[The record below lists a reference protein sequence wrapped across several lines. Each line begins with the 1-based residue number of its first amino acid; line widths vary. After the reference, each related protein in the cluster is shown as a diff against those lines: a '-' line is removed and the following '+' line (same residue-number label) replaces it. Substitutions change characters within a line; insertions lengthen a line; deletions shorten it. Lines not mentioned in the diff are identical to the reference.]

1 MTWQSLG
8 SLALPQ
14 ELQARGVRLRN
25 DLQRLSHEVT
35 TGRVAEPQRHLKGN
49 LAPLAAVEHR
59 LTRLESAGQSLAQRQ
74 TRLDTAQAT
83 LGLFI
88 DQADEIA
95 QTLRMPFN
103 AGVMTK
109 APALADGGA
118 RGALHGFI
126 AALNQPVA
134 GQALFSGTQVD
145 RAALP
150 DGDVILAAAEAAIA
164 GLHTAE
170 EIITALTGFFMD
182 DGGGFMTSIYQGGP
196 PAPAGLAPSGA
207 AQPPLP
213 TAGDPHVR
221 QALMALSM
229 AGILAGPSAPEDA
242 GERRALEL
250 GAASALGNAKA
261 GMVALAGS
269 IGFAQADALREHT
282 RLSGEK
288 DALILTRE
296 SMIGADPYAAA
307 TRLEQTR
314 GQLES
319 LYMVTARLS
328 RLSLTE
334 FLR

>member
-8 SLALPQ
+8 SLAMPH
-14 ELQARGVRLRN
+14 ELHARGARLRN

-59 LTRLESAGQSLAQRQ
+59 LARIDSFEQSLAQRQ
-74 TRLDTAQAT
+74 TRLAATEAT

-95 QTLRMPFN
+95 QRLRMPHN
-103 AGVMTK
+103 PGVMTNS
-109 APALADGGA
+109 PALADGGA
-118 RGALHGFI
+118 RGALDGFI
-126 AALNQPVA
+126 TAMNQPVA
-134 GQALFSGTQVD
+134 GQTLFAGTQVD
-145 RAALP
+145 RPALP
-150 DGDVILAAAEAAIA
+150 ATDAVLAAAEAAIT
-164 GLHTAE
+164 GLQTAE
-170 EIITALTGFFMD
+170 GIIAALEDFFMD
-182 DGGGFMTSIYQGGP
+182 DGGGFMSAIYAGGP
-196 PAPAGLAPSGA
+196 PVPEGPAPSGA
-207 AQPPLP
+207 AQRALP
-213 TAGDPHVR
+213 TAADPQVR

-229 AGILAGPSAPEDA
+229 AGILSGPAAPEDA
-242 GERRALEL
+242 NERRALEL
-250 GAASALGNAKA
+250 GAASALGSAKA
-261 GMVALAGS
+261 GMVALTGS
-269 IGFAQADALREHT
+269 IGFAQADTMREKT
-282 RLSGEK
+282 RLSGER
-288 DALILTRE
+288 DALVLTRE
-296 SMIGADPYAAA
+296 GMIGADPFAAA